1 MSGKKKA
8 HSPPKKA
15 AKGAGFGW
23 KTWLFVVLSA
33 TVSAIVVGIVVRN
46 AQNYTTEALKLGQP
60 PRLRNE
66 LAMNRRLADSERLLE
81 GKLAG
86 PESILVEKDR
96 LYTGTWDGEV
106 VEIVGGA
113 ITKSIRFTDAKE
125 CATFES
131 EPVCGRPL
139 GIRRLNAKELVV
151 ADAYLGIFV
160 VDFEANT
167 FRRVLDGSAMIE
179 GERLHFCNDLDVLDA
194 ETILFSDSSTRWDR
208 RRFLHSI
215 MEMVPNGRVIKL
227 NVRTGKAEVVLNGLY
242 FANGVQLFP
251 DKKSFL
257 VAETGAAR
265 ITRVHLNGA
274 KEATTEKFIENLP
287 GFPDNI
293 RLGTNGSFWVGLS
306 GTRHSG
312 RISFFDFLVTRP
324 LIRKVLLATVPEHML
339 APSFNLVKPKHAMV
353 MQISQLGKVVST
365 LHDPEGAVIQD
376 VSQVSDDEQFLYFG
390 SFHSPFIG
398 KLRK

>member
-1 MSGKKKA
+1 M
-8 HSPPKKA
+8 PDR
-15 AKGAGFGW
+15 
-23 KTWLFVVLSA
+23 V
-33 TVSAIVVGIVVRN
+33 VVRDFSVL
-46 AQNYTTEALKLGQP
+46 QE
-60 PRLRNE
+60 E
-66 LAMNRRLADSERLLE
+66 DDSEE
-81 GKLAG
+81 VGEAAG
-86 PESILVEKDR
+86 CHENQTMETLKELITLGGHRTTKHR
-96 LYTGTWDGEV
+96 LYTGTWDGKV
-106 VEIVGGA
+106 VEIVNGA
-113 ITKSIRFTDAKE
+113 ITKSIRFTKE
-125 CATFES
+125 VNCATYEG
-131 EPVCGRPL
+131 EPLCGRPL
-139 GIRRLNAKELVV
+139 GIRRLNSKELVV

-167 FRRVLDGSAMIE
+167 FKKILDGASVID
-179 GERLHFCNDLDVLDA
+179 GERLHFCNDLDVLDK

-227 NVRTGKAEVVLNGLY
+227 NVKSGKAEVVAKGLY

-265 ITRVHLNGA
+265 ITRVYLNDG
-274 KEATTEKFIENLP
+274 KEVVTEKFIENLP

-293 RLGTNGSFWVGLS
+293 RLGTNGTLWVGLS

-324 LIRKVLLATVPEHML
+324 LIRSVLLAIVPEHLL
-339 APSFNLVKPKHAMV
+339 APSFNLVKPKHAIV
-353 MQISQLGKVVST
+353 VQISQQGKIVSA
-365 LHDPEGAVIQD
+365 LHDPDGEVIED
-376 VSQVSDDEQFLYFG
+376 VSQVSDDEEFLYFG
-390 SFHSPFIG
+390 SFHSNFIG